1 MESRHMKTACRRLTM
16 LLAVG
21 HFLAA
26 EAYADQASRLER
38 KQAPR
43 EINASLR
50 KPQIGRG
57 FSAKD
62 AFALKLAYRGAIK
75 RLEKDQSC
83 RALFDN
89 LNLGGLQALVRSR
102 YQPVRSEVERAY
114 CARGVHAYTAVG
126 RDQIVICR
134 HFHTLNQRTK
144 EGVLI
149 HEALH
154 TAGMSEAPHDPDG
167 ETPEEI
173 TEMVEKACSLSF

>member
-1 MESRHMKTACRRLTM
+1 M

-26 EAYADQASRLER
+26 GAHADEAPRLER
-38 KQAPR
+38 QQAPK
-43 EINASLR
+43 EIKASLR
-50 KPQIGRG
+50 TPQIGRG

-62 AFALKLAYRGAIK
+62 AFALKLAYKGAIK
-75 RLEKDQSC
+75 RLGKESC

-89 LNLGGLQALVRSR
+89 LNLAGLQALSRSR
-102 YQPVRSEVERAY
+102 YQAVRSETERAY

-134 HFHTLNQRTK
+134 HFHTLHQRTK

-154 TAGMSEAPHDPDG
+154 TAGMSEAPHDPDS

-173 TEMVEKACSLSF
+173 TERVEKACSLSF

>member
-1 MESRHMKTACRRLTM
+1 MESRRLKTACRRLNL

-21 HFLAA
+21 HLLASGA
-26 EAYADQASRLER
+26 HGNEASRLER
-38 KQAPR
+38 QQAP
-43 EINASLR
+43 EQIKASPR

-57 FSAKD
+57 FSEKD
-62 AFALKLAYRGAIK
+62 AFALRLAYKGAIK
-75 RLEKDQSC
+75 RLAKDESC

-89 LNLGGLQALVRSR
+89 LNLNGLQALGQSR
-102 YQPVRSEVERAY
+102 YQPVRSAAERAY
-114 CARGVHAYTAVG
+114 CARGVHAYTVVG

-134 HFHTLNQRTK
+134 HFHTLDQRTK

-154 TAGMSEAPHDPDG
+154 TAGMSEAPHDPHG

-173 TEMVEKACSLSF
+173 TEIVERACSLSF